1 MKGLKG
7 IQSFKWSA
15 PISISRCFQTL
26 LRDRR
31 FEMSHRSHLHH
42 TVTYVTSSHVWFIA
56 TFLLVPPCSR
66 LAVVFLTK
74 SHFLILRSPSQ
85 CYLLD
90 SLFSLWHQQ
99 IVTPVLHSCYV
110 HSNHTWRLSSI
121 GTGPLSRCLRQCP
134 RHCLRRCLQPRRQWR
149 RRTSR
154 SSKKIKYVC
163 WNCWT
168 YTMNIMNPFRRFKDH
183 YWWYLME

>member
-1 MKGLKG
+1 MKSNEGFERDTVLQVIG
-7 IQSFKWSA
+7 SDFN
-15 PISISRCFQTL
+15 SRCFQTL

-31 FEMSHRSHLHH
+31 FEISHRSHLHH
-42 TVTYVTSSHVWFIA
+42 TAACLIHRNIPVGSTLQPIG
-56 TFLLVPPCSR
+56 CR
-66 LAVVFLTK
+66 LFDEV
-74 SHFLILRSPSQ
+74 HFLILRSPSQ

-90 SLFSLWHQQ
+90 SLSSLWRQQ
-99 IVTPVLHSCYV
+99 IVTPVLHSCYI
-110 HSNHTWRLSSI
+110 HSNHTLRLSSI
-121 GTGPLSRCLRQCP
+121 GTGPLSRCLRQCL
-134 RHCLRRCLQPRRQWR
+134 RQCLRRCLQPRRQWR

>member
-42 TVTYVTSSHVWFIA
+42 TAACLIHINIPVDSTLQPIR
-56 TFLLVPPCSR
+56 CR
-66 LAVVFLTK
+66 LFDEVH
-74 SHFLILRSPSQ
+74 SLIPRSPSQ

-90 SLFSLWHQQ
+90 SLFSLWRQQ
-99 IVTPVLHSCYV
+99 IVTSVLHSCYV

-121 GTGPLSRCLRQCP
+121 GTGPLSRCLRQC
-134 RHCLRRCLQPRRQWR
+134 LRRCLQPRRQWR
-149 RRTSR
+149 RRTVVLKLLNVYYEYHEPIQEIQR
-154 SSKKIKYVC
+154 
-163 WNCWT
+163 
-168 YTMNIMNPFRRFKDH
+168 PL
-183 YWWYLME
+183 LMIFDGI